1 MRIVSSSRLL
11 LTLALSACNSS
22 PAAPEVPAKFNGRC
36 DTVLAPTV
44 DISPGVARQVDNG
57 SCQLTP
63 FGTTVFLGDKVLQLA
78 AGTQSVDVTLT
89 MANGDVLR
97 ALGAGTNAV
106 TAPGRV
112 HFVATIKFTGGTG
125 RFAGATGEARAEGDS
140 DLIGR
145 KATFSMDGTVIFN

>member
-1 MRIVSSSRLL
+1 MRIGSSSRLL
-11 LTLALSACNSS
+11 LTLGLSACTSN
-22 PAAPEVPAKFNGRC
+22 PAGPESPAKFNGRC

-44 DISPGVARQVDNG
+44 DISPGVVRQVDNG

-63 FGTTVFLGDKVLQLA
+63 FGTTVFFSDKVLQLA
-78 AGTQSVDVTLT
+78 AGTQSVDVRLT

-97 ALGAGTNAV
+97 ALGSGTSVV
-106 TAPGRV
+106 TSPGRV

-140 DLIGR
+140 DLVGR
-145 KATFSMDGTVIFN
+145 LATLSMDGTVIFN